1 MRLEEDGGE
10 KRPRM
15 GTELPQHAQQQLLE
29 ALRASSAQPCVL
41 PIGAPA
47 LVPPLPNPN
56 SAPPPLRIMLAP
68 APAAAAA
75 ADGATAQTSAELALR
90 EMGFSADD
98 AAFGAREA
106 GGDVDAATLLL
117 VSRIEA
123 REQVLQIDAARVASE
138 MDAEQRAELAAAEA
152 REAVEARRE
161 GLRGMRVLEGAPCA
175 LLTSSA
181 RARELADACDTLADQ
196 DDAAAVAAAGVVGAG
211 GDDNAAERAAPR
223 RSLGE
228 ALPRRRRVLV
238 DLLELGRRAV
248 RWYGA
253 PARAYIALLGARL
266 DAGDD
271 TDGPSEAALRREL
284 EELQRVLFAMPS
296 AGSVVPDELVS
307 AATEMHRRAA
317 ANGGGAPV
325 AAADDEVQCVEQ
337 LPGAASSAVPCP
349 AVCLE

>member
-1 MRLEEDGGE
+1 MPGHGDDTGWRRGRAAKIPRASELFDDGFVGGSRCRDREVGGPAVRWGVPQARRAAPRGVTVAARRRKPCDGHGLLGMGGRPFSLSAMRLEEDGGE

-56 SAPPPLRIMLAP
+56 LAPPPLRLMLAP

-152 REAVEARRE
+152 RQQ
-161 GLRGMRVLEGAPCA
+161 
-175 LLTSSA
+175 
-181 RARELADACDTLADQ
+181 DASNAEDFEQ
-196 DDAAAVAAAGVVGAG
+196 VG
-211 GDDNAAERAAPR
+211 
-223 RSLGE
+223 
-228 ALPRRRRVLV
+228 
-238 DLLELGRRAV
+238 
-248 RWYGA
+248 
-253 PARAYIALLGARL
+253 
-266 DAGDD
+266 
-271 TDGPSEAALRREL
+271 
-284 EELQRVLFAMPS
+284 
-296 AGSVVPDELVS
+296 
-307 AATEMHRRAA
+307 
-317 ANGGGAPV
+317 
-325 AAADDEVQCVEQ
+325 
-337 LPGAASSAVPCP
+337 
-349 AVCLE
+349 